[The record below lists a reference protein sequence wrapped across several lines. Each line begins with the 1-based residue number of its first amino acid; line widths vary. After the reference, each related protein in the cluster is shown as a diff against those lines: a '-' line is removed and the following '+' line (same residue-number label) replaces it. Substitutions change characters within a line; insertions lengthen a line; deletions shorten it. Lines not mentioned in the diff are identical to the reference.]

1 MRCSFKFVRSKL
13 LNFVS
18 PGFWREISGGTCPG
32 QEKYCKLPQSKNI
45 PTHKIQTIVVSWE
58 TAFLLV
64 PTILKAL
71 YLKVFLK
78 AVNILKYLRA
88 HTVQWE
94 KEMKA

>member
-1 MRCSFKFVRSKL
+1 MV
-13 LNFVS
+13 
-18 PGFWREISGGTCPG
+18 EHA
-32 QEKYCKLPQSKNI
+32 EKYCKLPQSKNI

-78 AVNILKYLRA
+78 AVNILKYLRPRA
-88 HTVQWE
+88 RTVLWE